1 MKYHH
6 FSKISVLVAIIFIVV
21 LATNCSSQKTPGS
34 VTGGGSNDTSGTGGT
49 GGPRLIKSTQV
60 VSTLDSVK
68 KKN

>member
-1 MKYHH
+1 MKYQHL
-6 FSKISVLVAIIFIVV
+6 SKIVVLAGIISIVV
-21 LATNCSSQKTPGS
+21 LATNCSTQKAPGS

-60 VSTLDSVK
+60 VSALDSVK